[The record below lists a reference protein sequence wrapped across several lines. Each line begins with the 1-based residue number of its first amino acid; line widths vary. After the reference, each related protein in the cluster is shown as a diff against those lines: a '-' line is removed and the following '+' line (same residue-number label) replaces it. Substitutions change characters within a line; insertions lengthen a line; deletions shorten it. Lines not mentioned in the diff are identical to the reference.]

1 MKALKKDLQAV
12 VKDLK
17 ALALKTEKVAKK
29 LDKLEEAAV
38 AKPKRGRGRPPLKP
52 AEKKATV
59 VKAPRGASAMDMVF
73 GIIAKARKGVDTATI
88 KEKTAFNDKKIWNA
102 INRLKNQGK
111 IKSARKGIYVKI

>member
-1 MKALKKDLQAV
+1 MKALKKDLQAF

-29 LDKLEEAAV
+29 LDKLEKVAA

-52 AEKKATV
+52 AAKKV
-59 VKAPRGASAMDMVF
+59 VVRGPRGASAMDMVF
-73 GIIAKARKGVDTATI
+73 GIISKTKKGVDTGKI
-88 KEKTAFNDKKIWNA
+88 KEKTGFNDKKIWNA

-111 IKSARKGIYVKI
+111 IKSARKGVYVKI

>member
-17 ALALKTEKVAKK
+17 ALAMKTEKVAKK
-29 LDKLEEAAV
+29 LDKLEKAAA

-52 AEKKATV
+52 AAKKPA
-59 VKAPRGASAMDMVF
+59 VKVPRGASAMDMVY
-73 GIIAKARKGVDTATI
+73 GIIAKTKNGVDTARI
-88 KEKTAFNDKKIWNA
+88 KEKTGFNDKKIWNA